1 MPASNRW
8 KTMTFTLLS
17 AVLVSATVAL
27 AQDNGDEGGGGDGGG
42 AATFAESFFLSDSI
56 IGQAIIA
63 LLLLMSV
70 ATVALIIHF
79 LMQNRKATILPAE
92 AVEEVEGLLG
102 EKKFRDAI
110 KAAEEEPSVF
120 GEVMHAALAEASAG
134 YNAME
139 RAIEETA
146 DLASTRKM
154 RSLELLN
161 VFGAVG
167 PMIGLF
173 GTVYGM
179 IVAFN
184 DIVEAGGNPNPEEL
198 AAGISTALVTTFWG
212 LVVGIPAV
220 AAAALVRNRIEALI
234 TEAMLEAEG
243 LIGRFRTGGGRKSG
257 KAEAAG
263 AAGSA
268 KPEPP
273 KSKPEASAR
282 PKPQVDG

>member
-1 MPASNRW
+1 MAIRSRW
-8 KTMTFTLLS
+8 QVQAATLL
-17 AVLVSATVAL
+17 ATLLVSGGLAL
-27 AQDNGDEGGGGDGGG
+27 AQNGDDSGGEGDGSGG
-42 AATFAESFFLSDSI
+42 AASFAESFFISESYL
-56 IGQAIIA
+56 GQAVIA

-79 LMQNRKATILPAE
+79 LMQNRKSTIMPPE
-92 AVEEVEGLLG
+92 AVEEIEGLLD

-120 GEVMHAALAEASAG
+120 SEVMHAALAEASAG

-146 DLASTRKM
+146 DLASTR
-154 RSLELLN
+154 RLRALELLN
-161 VFGAVG
+161 VFGAIG

-184 DIVEAGGNPNPEEL
+184 EIVEAGGSPNPEDL
-198 AAGISTALVTTFWG
+198 AKGISTALVTTFWG

-220 AAAALVRNRIEALI
+220 AAAALVRNRIEGLI
-234 TEAMLEAEG
+234 TQSMLEAEG

-257 KAEAAG
+257 RAAAAG
-263 AAGSA
+263 GRSGESA
-268 KPEPP
+268 KSESP
-273 KSKPEASAR
+273 R
-282 PKPQVDG
+282 PKPQAE